1 MPGAQLPCVKA
12 PCARAG
18 GTPAPL
24 SPSPRA
30 REVALHPTR
39 PSPSPWAPPGPQLGG
54 VEHSPC
60 GLTFSLWFE
69 RRSLVFV
76 LIAEDRPCL
85 PGTDRLRTPHPRP
98 KHAGSLVPASE
109 TLPFMHLFGKYLST
123 ASPLCPLLEGQ
134 RRGQE
139 PCSIRGGR
147 LGKRPSPLQQFSV

>member
-1 MPGAQLPCVKA
+1 MREGRGHPCSPVPFSQGQRGGSPPHTPLSLALGSPGASVG
-12 PCARAG
+12 RRG
-18 GTPAPL
+18 
-24 SPSPRA
+24 
-30 REVALHPTR
+30 
-39 PSPSPWAPPGPQLGG
+39 
-54 VEHSPC
+54 
-60 GLTFSLWFE
+60 TFSLWFDE
-69 RRSLVFV
+69 RHSLVFV

-85 PGTDRLRTPHPRP
+85 PGMDRLRTPHPRP

>member
-1 MPGAQLPCVKA
+1 MRVGRGHPCSPV
-12 PCARAG
+12 PFSQGQRG
-18 GTPAPL
+18 GSPPHTPL
-24 SPSPRA
+24 SLTLGS
-30 REVALHPTR
+30 
-39 PSPSPWAPPGPQLGG
+39 PGPQLGG